1 MSAERPIEISPLREE
16 FLPEVVRIH
25 RQRLA
30 YSAHSRLGDAHLYLL
45 YRTMAADPKSFVHVA
60 VIDGKPV
67 GAMTGTMDENGL
79 KNKMLKAMPWT
90 QFFTTA
96 ARLAVQPAVILQ
108 IVQGMVIDRPVYYQ
122 QRRIDAM
129 LNSLAV
135 DPRYEGRGVARAL
148 FTSAEDFFLAHGQ
161 KAYHLATLTSNQRG
175 RRLYEWLGFVLVY
188 ERVDSVILLRT
199 IGGPA

>member
-1 MSAERPIEISPLREE
+1 MSAETPIEISTLREE
-16 FLPEVVRIH
+16 FLPEIVRIH

-79 KNKMLKAMPWT
+79 KNRMLHAMPLV
-90 QFFTTA
+90 QLFTTA
-96 ARLAVQPAVILQ
+96 VRLVVQPALLVQ
-108 IVQGMVIDRPVYYQ
+108 IVQGMIIDQPVYYQ
-122 QRRIDAM
+122 KQRIDAM

-135 DPRYEGRGVARAL
+135 DPHYEGRGVARAL
-148 FTSAEDFFLAHGQ
+148 FASAEDFFLAHGQ
-161 KAYHLATLTSNQRG
+161 NAYHLATLASNQRG